1 MGLLCLIVFLTPFL
15 THQMCQ
21 PGWRQNDGKC
31 YFFSTD
37 TKSWFDANNYCM
49 EQNSHLLSIQDEEFS
64 LTVPPCFLF
73 QLWVRTQ
80 IGTEIYWMGLND
92 EIVEGVWEWSD
103 GSPFIEYLS
112 LWGQGQPDNWQG
124 NEHCG
129 EVVGYNNGHWNDEN
143 CDSKRRYICKH
154 INCK

>member
-1 MGLLCLIVFLTPFL
+1 LHTLSHSCTITQREAHGQSGQGCSRRTP
-15 THQMCQ
+15 CQ

-49 EQNSHLLSIQDEEFS
+49 EQNSHL
-64 LTVPPCFLF
+64 
-73 QLWVRTQ
+73 TQ

-103 GSPFIEYLS
+103 GSPFIEYL

-129 EVVGYNNGHWNDEN
+129 EVVGYNNATQTGAMVNPQRKMSHTQ
-143 CDSKRRYICKH
+143 K
-154 INCK
+154 

>member
-1 MGLLCLIVFLTPFL
+1 MKTAVFFLVFCVLLLSAFGLWMNAEKS
-15 THQMCQ
+15 QCQ

-49 EQNSHLLSIQDEEFS
+49 EQNSHLRN
-64 LTVPPCFLF
+64 FL
-73 QLWVRTQ
+73 LLTQ

-103 GSPFIEYLS
+103 GSPFIEYL